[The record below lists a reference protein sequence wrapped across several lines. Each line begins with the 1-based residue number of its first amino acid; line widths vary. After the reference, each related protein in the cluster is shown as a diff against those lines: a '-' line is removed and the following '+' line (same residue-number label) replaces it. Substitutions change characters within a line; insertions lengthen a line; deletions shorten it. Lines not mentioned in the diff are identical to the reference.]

1 MRLPRLQLT
10 LRWMMVI
17 VALVALAM
25 GATLWGLKMRRLAR
39 FHALRAS
46 MSKLFET
53 ECRGYEADTVKTG
66 RGVDELRRLRRDPAS
81 VFSDELDETEK
92 ELASKVW
99 EDAAYWRRIAAHYA
113 SLKRKYE
120 RAARYPWVTIQPD
133 PPEPE

>member
-10 LRWMMVI
+10 LRWMMVV
-17 VALVALAM
+17 VALVAVAM

-39 FHALRAS
+39 SYALRAS
-46 MSKLFET
+46 MSKQFET
-53 ECRGYEADTVKTG
+53 ECRGFEADTVKTG
-66 RGVDELRRLRRDPAS
+66 QGVDELRRLRRDPAS

-92 ELASKVW
+92 QLASKVW